1 MAVGIGELRMSL
13 ASVDAF
19 VPLENVTRS
28 VSDDDGSSQC
38 IHDVIT
44 FTIEP
49 LVTHHLVLQVKTYTL
64 TYCVNSSTFRYLTT
78 RQGHWFWAILSL
90 PVTII
95 LWDFSMVLHT
105 NKTFTQVQTQTF

>member
-49 LVTHHLVLQVKTYTL
+49 LVTHHLVLQVNIDQL
-64 TYCVNSSTFRYLTT
+64 RELQSEPDS
-78 RQGHWFWAILSL
+78 QGLGEVGHRPDQAVIVVKEVIIQPLGVR
-90 PVTII
+90 VT
-95 LWDFSMVLHT
+95 LHT
-105 NKTFTQVQTQTF
+105 LDEMI